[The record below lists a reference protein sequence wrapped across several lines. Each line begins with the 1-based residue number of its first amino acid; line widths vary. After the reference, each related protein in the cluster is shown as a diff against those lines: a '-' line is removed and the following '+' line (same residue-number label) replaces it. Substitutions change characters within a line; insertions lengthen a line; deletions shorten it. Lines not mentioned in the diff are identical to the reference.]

1 MVVERGSE
9 LLRSLRDLGPS
20 TRTQLAEALGTSR
33 STINAEL
40 AALVERGF
48 VQDAPAAVSSG
59 GRPSA
64 QVQLHEGLRVVAV
77 SIGETRAR
85 VAVVHAGLTIL
96 QGYSL
101 AVGGR
106 TTGEIAGWVRQS
118 VARLLVEDASNP
130 GLPGAASPA
139 LGLTMIAGFLDEDDV
154 ARILEAPGITRS
166 ARLAPARAM
175 ALGEG
180 HAGACQDDTDYV
192 VVRLG
197 AGITCT
203 TVSGGRVVDGVSSG
217 GGEVGH
223 FRVDEFGPACTCGNS
238 GCLDSFAGIPAL
250 LAQAQVAGEA
260 GRSAAFA
267 ELLQQG
273 RALEVADLVAAV
285 NGGDR
290 VAVQIARDAGRR
302 VGEMVAALVAF
313 ADPGRVVL
321 GGPAAALGDNL
332 LAEVRASVYRK
343 APASLTHDLGIEL
356 SGLGERAV
364 LIGAA
369 HAATEDLFRR

>member
-1 MVVERGSE
+1 MVERASE
-9 LLRSLRDLGPS
+9 LLRSLRDVGPS
-20 TRTQLAEALGTSR
+20 TRTQLAETLGTSR
-33 STINAEL
+33 STVNAEL
-40 AALVERGF
+40 ATLLDSGF
-48 VQDAPAAVSSG
+48 VQEAPGPVSSG

-85 VAVVHAGLTIL
+85 VAVLHAGLTIL
-96 QGYSL
+96 QGFSL

-106 TTGEIAGWVRQS
+106 TAAEVSGWAAQAVTD
-118 VARLLVEDASNP
+118 LLAPDP
-130 GLPGAASPA
+130 GGPSPRGAVPPA
-139 LGLTMIAGFLDEDDV
+139 LGLTSIAGLLDEADV
-154 ARILEAPGITRS
+154 SRIVEAPGISHS
-166 ARLAPARAM
+166 AQVAPARAM

-180 HAGACQDDTDYV
+180 HAGACRSDTDFV

-197 AGITCT
+197 AGVTCT
-203 TVSGGRVVDGVSSG
+203 TVSGGRPVDGVSSG

-238 GCLDSFAGIPAL
+238 GCLDSFAAISAL
-250 LAQAQVAGEA
+250 LAQARVAGEA

-267 ELLQQG
+267 EVLEQG
-273 RALEVADLVAAV
+273 RDLDVADLVAAV
-285 NGGDR
+285 HAGDR

-302 VGEMVAALVAF
+302 VGDLVAALVAF
-313 ADPGRVVL
+313 ANPARVVL
-321 GGPAAALGDNL
+321 GGPTAALGDNL

-343 APASLTHDLGIEL
+343 APSALTHDLSIEL

-369 HAATEDLFRR
+369 HAATERLFGG

>member
-1 MVVERGSE
+1 MVERASE
-9 LLRSLRDLGPS
+9 LLRSLRDLGPC
-20 TRTQLAEALGTSR
+20 TRTQLAESLGTSR

-40 AALVERGF
+40 ATLIDSGF
-48 VQDAPAAVSSG
+48 VQDAPAPVSSG

-85 VAVVHAGLTIL
+85 VAVLHAGLTIL
-96 QGYSL
+96 QGFSL
-101 AVGGR
+101 AVANR
-106 TTGEIAGWVRQS
+106 SAAEISEWATQS
-118 VARLLVEDASNP
+118 VADLLAQDAALTGS
-130 GLPGAASPA
+130 PGAVPPA
-139 LGLTMIAGFLDEDDV
+139 LGLTSVAGLLAEDDV
-154 ARILEAPGITRS
+154 ARIVEAPGISRS
-166 ARLAPARAM
+166 ARVAPVRAM

-180 HAGACQDDTDYV
+180 HAGACQGDADYV
-192 VVRLG
+192 VARLG
-197 AGITCT
+197 AGVTCT
-203 TVSGGRVVDGVSSG
+203 TVSGGRPVDGVSSG

-223 FRVDEFGPACTCGNS
+223 YRVDEFGPACTCGNS
-238 GCLDSFAGIPAL
+238 GCLDSFAGISAL

-267 ELLQQG
+267 EVLEQG
-273 RALEVADLVAAV
+273 RDLDMADLVAAV
-285 NGGDR
+285 GGGDR

-313 ADPGRVVL
+313 ANPRRVVL
-321 GGPAAALGDNL
+321 GGPAAALGDNF

-343 APASLTHDLGIEL
+343 APAALTHDLSIEL

-369 HAATEDLFRR
+369 HAATESLFRR